1 MCFRLRVMNYKIV
14 PALASV
20 SFLFVGSVAFAEE
33 GMWSYDKL
41 PIEQIANKYDIK
53 LTPPEIDK
61 IMRASVRV
69 NEVCSGAFV
78 SPNGLIQTNSHCL
91 FDVYAKN
98 DEFGKQT
105 TDNGYIAQ
113 SPKNERK
120 LPDFSIQ
127 FFDGSIYPDMGHEKV
142 VDSELATYYVK
153 YCSNKEV
160 SECKVFIEEK
170 SGKLRV
176 DNYKTIKDVRL
187 VFLPEMNIGLF
198 GFMKDNFRFPHYS
211 VDVAYIRAYDKDGKP
226 LNTND
231 YFKWATIEPK
241 KDDVMFTS
249 GYPGISFRN
258 RTYNQILFEFNT
270 MHKALMELN
279 GAAISKIIKN
289 NKAPNKGEIFELKNS
304 YDAFSAVQD
313 SIDNGAIKKSKDEE
327 EAIVRN
333 YLAKIPGEINAAD
346 PWVSSQDVAD
356 LTTMKKLHGLFMK
369 LALMEVSQYVMK
381 IAMPE
386 EVLIHDGHSVL
397 NKPSSFDADSEK
409 IKIASWADAIV
420 KTLDKDDIPLF
431 LQKNTPD
438 EFADKLIAECPEFFD
453 AKNPVAKKS
462 KSCEKQPLVKQ
473 LGRMMDFTAMKYGIV
488 YSNIAGGVG
497 SPEVIKQIKEL
508 KAKSDPSR
516 FDYNDADNELR
527 FSYGTI
533 SPDENSDVIS
543 TKLGDF
549 YGQENREFDRILPKR
564 WKDAKLKLNRTTTM
578 NFLSTNDVVGGNSG
592 SPIFNKDLMMI
603 GSVFDGNQES
613 AGNMYF
619 FNDKMRTISVSN
631 AAISEALS
639 KVYNM
644 NWLIDELKSG
654 KIQ

>member
-1 MCFRLRVMNYKIV
+1 MNYKIV
-14 PALASV
+14 PALVSVASI
-20 SFLFVGSVAFAEE
+20 FVGSVAFAEE

-41 PIEQIANKYDIK
+41 PTEQMANKYGVK
-53 LTPPEIDK
+53 FTPQEIDK

-91 FDVYAKN
+91 FDIYAEN
-98 DEFGKQT
+98 DDFGKQT

-120 LPDFSIQ
+120 LQDFSIQ
-127 FFDGSIYPDMGHEKV
+127 FFDGSIYPDMGAEKV
-142 VDSELATYYVK
+142 VASELATYHVK
-153 YCSNKEV
+153 FCGNKEI
-160 SECKVFIEEK
+160 SECKVFIEGK
-170 SGKLRV
+170 SGRLRV
-176 DNYKTIKDVRL
+176 DSYKTIKDVRL
-187 VFLPEMNIGLF
+187 AFLPEMNVGLF

-226 LNTND
+226 LNSNN
-231 YFKWATIEPK
+231 YFKWSTIEPK
-241 KDDVMFTS
+241 RDDVMFTS
-249 GYPGISFRN
+249 GYPGVSFRN

-270 MHKALMELN
+270 MHKVLMELN

-333 YLAKIPGEINAAD
+333 YLSKKPNELSAAAD
-346 PWVSSQDVAD
+346 PWIKSQDAGDVA
-356 LTTMKKLHGLFMK
+356 TMKTLHGLFMK
-369 LALMEVSQYVMK
+369 LALMEVSPYVMK

-386 EVLIHDGHSVL
+386 EVLMHDGHDIL
-397 NKPSSFDADSEK
+397 NKPSSFDAASEK
-409 IKIASWADAIV
+409 IKIASWGDAIV
-420 KTLDKDDIPLF
+420 KTLDKDDVPLF
-431 LQKNTPD
+431 LQNNTPD

-453 AKNPVAKKS
+453 AKNPVAKKP
-462 KSCEKQPLVKQ
+462 KSCDKQPLVKQ
-473 LGRMMDFTAMKYGIV
+473 LSRMMNFTAMKYGMI
-488 YSNIAGGVG
+488 YSNIADGVG
-497 SPEVIKQIKEL
+497 SHEVIEQIKEL
-508 KAKSDPSR
+508 KAKSDPAR
-516 FDYNDADNELR
+516 FDYSDADNELR
-527 FSYGTI
+527 FSYGI
-533 SPDENSDVIS
+533 IRPDENSDVIS
-543 TKLGDF
+543 TRLGDF
-549 YGQENREFDRILPKR
+549 YGQENKEFDRILPKK
-564 WKDAKLKLNRTTTM
+564 WKDAKTKLNRETTM

-592 SPIFNKDLMMI
+592 SPIFNKDLVMI

-619 FNDKMRTISVSN
+619 FSDKMRTISVSN

-639 KVYNM
+639 KVYND
-644 NWLIDELKSG
+644 NWLIDELKTG
-654 KIQ
+654 IIQ